1 MSTPDFFRSRLDAM
15 IDLQHPLAV
24 LARRLPWDRIE
35 QALAPKFAH
44 RDRADRR
51 LIVDDLLGQ
60 HQVEFGGGVSNAG
73 RPRLSIRLMASLLYL
88 KNAFNQA
95 ALAIPMR
102 QGWRQ
107 RCFDLRPGHLARQHR
122 HPLAVLAR
130 RLPWD
135 RIDGRDQLPPIEHSV
150 VRAGRLDPHQQITDL
165 APHR

>member
-73 RPRLSIRLMASLLYL
+73 RPRLSIRLMASLLTTPTSRRWPTPC
-88 KNAFNQA
+88 ATSTTPSSTPA
-95 ALAIPMR
+95 SHCS
-102 QGWRQ
+102 WT
-107 RCFDLRPGHLARQHR
+107 
-122 HPLAVLAR
+122 HPTSA
-130 RLPWD
+130 W
-135 RIDGRDQLPPIEHSV
+135 
-150 VRAGRLDPHQQITDL
+150 AGT
-165 APHR
+165 